1 MNKRVVI
8 TGLGVVA
15 PNGSNVEQFEHSLR
29 NGISGLKKIDLLEE
43 INLSC
48 QIAGKPEYD
57 IDRLKEILP
66 RALFVKL
73 ENEAIKYS
81 CLAATEAWEDAG
93 LEYTGKHD
101 EPDWESGLIFGV
113 GTLAMDEF
121 IGKKMDLV
129 YVGKSKKAGTRVIEQ
144 SMNSGA
150 ATYINEIIGLGN
162 VAAANS
168 SACATGTE
176 AVIQG
181 YERIKS
187 GKAKRMLCGSSESQ
201 GMYIWGAF
209 DGMRVLCNDS
219 NDNPTNGSRP
229 MSADARGFVPGT
241 GAGALVLEDLQS
253 ALDRNA
259 KIYAEIIAG
268 DVNTGGQRN
277 GGTIT
282 AGSSVATVRCLKSV
296 IQQSGVSPSDIDLI
310 CGHLTATM
318 ADPIEVENWSEA
330 LGLTGEDFPYINAP
344 KSMIGHCIGASGS
357 IESVA
362 AVLQLYKG
370 FIHPTINLKEVHPRI
385 KKVVDENKIPKKVI
399 DFDLNY
405 VIKASF
411 GFGDVNSCII
421 LKKWNEIDG

>member
-1 MNKRVVI
+1 VKERVVI

-15 PNGSNVEQFEHSLR
+15 PNGANVHQFEQSLR
-29 NGISGLKKIDLLEE
+29 NGISGIQKIGVLED
-43 INLSC
+43 INLTC
-48 QIAGKPEYD
+48 QIAGIPKYD
-57 IDRLKEILP
+57 VERLKEIVP
-66 RALFVKL
+66 KALLFKL

-93 LEYTGKHD
+93 LEYASRHD
-101 EPDWESGLIFGV
+101 EPDWDSGLIFGV

-129 YVGKSKKAGTRVIEQ
+129 DCGNSNKAGTRVIEQ
-144 SMNSGA
+144 SMNSCA

-162 VAAANS
+162 VATANS

-176 AVIQG
+176 AIIQG

-187 GKAKRMLCGSSESQ
+187 GKAKRMLCGSCESQ
-201 GMYIWGAF
+201 GKYIWGAF
-209 DGMRVLCNDS
+209 DGMRILCSDS
-219 NDNPTNGSRP
+219 NDNPTMGSRP

-241 GAGALVLEDLQS
+241 GAGALVLETLQS
-253 ALDRNA
+253 ALERNA
-259 KIYAEIIAG
+259 KIYGEIIAG

-277 GGTIT
+277 GGSIT
-282 AGSSVATVRCLKSV
+282 AGSSVATIRCLKSV
-296 IQQSGVSPSDIDLI
+296 IEQSGIAPADIDLI
-310 CGHLTATM
+310 SGHLTATM

-330 LGLTGEDFPYINAP
+330 LGLSGVAFPYINAP

-370 FIHPTINLKEVHPRI
+370 FIHPTINLKEIHPRI
-385 KKVVDENKIPKKVI
+385 TQLVDEKKIPKKLMA
-399 DFDLNY
+399 FDLNY

-421 LKKWNEIDG
+421 LKKWNENGR

>member
-8 TGLGVVA
+8 TGMGVVA
-15 PNGSNVEQFEHSLR
+15 PNGRDLEQFEQSLR
-29 NGISGLKKIDLLEE
+29 DGVSGIKRIDLLTQL
-43 INLSC
+43 NLTC
-48 QIAGKPEYD
+48 QVAGRPEYD
-57 IDRLKEILP
+57 EQRLKEIVP
-66 RALFVKL
+66 KALLIKL

-93 LEYTGKHD
+93 LTFTGKHD
-101 EPDWESGLIFGV
+101 EPDWDSGLIFGV

-129 YVGKSKKAGTRVIEQ
+129 DCGNSRKAGTRVIEQ

-162 VAAANS
+162 VATANS

-181 YERIKS
+181 YERIKM

-201 GMYIWGAF
+201 GIYIWGAF
-209 DGMRVLCNDS
+209 DGMRILCSDS
-219 NDNPTNGSRP
+219 NDNPESASRP

-241 GAGALVLEDLQS
+241 GAGALVLEELDS
-253 ALDRNA
+253 AVERGA
-259 KIYAEIIAG
+259 KIYGEIIAG

-277 GGTIT
+277 GGSIT
-282 AGSSVATVRCLKSV
+282 AGSSVATVRCMKSV
-296 IQQSGVSPSDIDLI
+296 LEQANLEPKDIDLVS
-310 CGHLTATM
+310 GHLTATM
-318 ADPIEVENWSEA
+318 ADPVEIENWSEA
-330 LGLTGEDFPYINAP
+330 LGLKGDEFPFINAP

-357 IESVA
+357 IETVA
-362 AVLQLYKG
+362 AVLQLHKG
-370 FIHPTINLKEVHPRI
+370 FVHPSINLDKVHDRI
-385 KKVVDENKIPKKVI
+385 SAVVDENKIPKKSF
-399 DFDLNY
+399 DYDLNY

-421 LKKWNEIDG
+421 LKKWSENGR